1 MPRTPTV
8 HAEVRHRHTGQPE
21 ADAGWRGFDYDIVYE
36 LLCLHDCDS
45 RDVVAHFAFFRGR
58 HRCSRDWH
66 GRYFWELQDMCVFG
80 GGLPPGEFE
89 RAKATRDR
97 LSTYGMAFV
106 CGIVPNFDGPPRYRL
121 TEGKRQR
128 L

>member
-21 ADAGWRGFDYDIVYE
+21 ADAIWRGFNFDIVYE
-36 LLCLHDCDS
+36 LLRLHDSDS
-45 RDVVAHFAFFRGR
+45 RDVVANFACFRDC

-66 GRYFWELQDMCVFG
+66 GRYFWALQDMSVSG
-80 GGLPPGEFE
+80 WGLPPGEFE
-89 RAKATRDR
+89 RAKATRYR

-106 CGIVPNFDGPPRYRL
+106 CGIVPNFDVPPRYRL
-121 TEGKRQR
+121 TEEKRQR